1 PATRGAE
8 PADHRLVP
16 DAHVEDVVTAARD
29 VLAPVQ
35 RRVAIDERGL
45 PRGGQL
51 DGEYLAHI
59 AVGEQS
65 LERGV
70 DLERWRRR
78 HQLGDELRR
87 LARGFEHAPTL
98 G

>member
-1 PATRGAE
+1 
-8 PADHRLVP
+8 
-16 DAHVEDVVTAARD
+16 
-29 VLAPVQ
+29 VQ

-51 DGEYLAHI
+51 DGEHLAHI
-59 AVGEQS
+59 AVGEQG

-87 LARGFEHAPTL
+87 LA
-98 G
+98 